1 MRDFIL
7 IGSTLIVGGAWRR
20 WFGSGTIL
28 PTPRAVKLLIW
39 ALMVSG
45 IALWAGVPL
54 WLVVYL
60 VAITT
65 AGWSLGHGSYMD
77 LGRMPA
83 GDNERAKFILDKI
96 LGVETSPSWKRDALG
111 LFITYGVWQ
120 WCAALGLFIVG
131 HWFLIPILLAPCV
144 VVLGY
149 EIGWRL
155 GEKYSLVVGECIIG
169 AWVLSSL
176 FIALHN

>member
-1 MRDFIL
+1 MRD
-7 IGSTLIVGGAWRR
+7 IVLLSASLAAGGIWRR

-39 ALMVSG
+39 ALLVVAL
-45 IALWAGVPL
+45 ALWAGVPY

-60 VAITT
+60 AAITT
-65 AGWSLGHGSYMD
+65 AGWSFGHGSYID

-96 LGVETSPSWKRDALG
+96 LGIETTPSWKRDALG
-111 LFITYGVWQ
+111 LFITYGVWL
-120 WCAALGLFIVG
+120 WLTAFGLFIVG
-131 HWFLIPILLAPCV
+131 NWFLIPLLLAPFI

-149 EIGWRL
+149 EIGWRV
-155 GEKYSLVVGECIIG
+155 GEKYSLIIGECVIG
-169 AWVLSSL
+169 GWVLASL
-176 FIALHN
+176 FITLYN